1 MLIGLFSFVGIANAT
16 LIPMVNTLVGEL
28 VSPDRRA
35 SAIGWTVGGMFLI
48 YLIGMLVIGFIATIG
63 WRITMVIVI
72 VPVGVLTGIMCRSY
86 IPDQKTSSENKTSL
100 RDLFRGYKNI
110 LSNKSA
116 IGVILGTI
124 LGFPTWYFYVVY
136 GPSFYRQVFNL
147 SASSISIALVFLIIS
162 GIIGSFTV
170 GRLVQRTSEKTV
182 LLSTTTFL
190 GVITLIVFRI
200 PNFWV
205 TYFLTLIAMFSGG
218 VLLTVSNSFA
228 LAQIPE
234 YRGTMMSLHGVADS
248 SASVISAGLGGTLLL
263 LYGYGG
269 SSIVLGVIGILSAL
283 VLYLLTSNQ

>member
-1 MLIGLFSFVGIANAT
+1 
-16 LIPMVNTLVGEL
+16 
-28 VSPDRRA
+28 
-35 SAIGWTVGGMFLI
+35 
-48 YLIGMLVIGFIATIG
+48 
-63 WRITMVIVI
+63 MVIII
-72 VPVGVLTGIMCRSY
+72 VPVGVLTGIMCRSC
-86 IPDQKTSSENKTSL
+86 IPGQKKSSDNQASL
-100 RDLFRGYKNI
+100 RDLFRGYKNL

-147 SASSISIALVFLIIS
+147 SASSISIALIFLIIS
-162 GIIGSFTV
+162 GIVGSFTV

-182 LLSTTTFL
+182 LLSATTFL
-190 GVITLIVFRI
+190 GVISLIVFRI

-269 SSIVLGVIGILSAL
+269 SSIVLGVIGILSAV
-283 VLYLLTSNQ
+283 VLYLFTSNQ